1 MNLIETFW
9 LALKN
14 IWSNKLRTMLTM
26 LGIIIGVTAVT
37 VIVGLGN
44 GMAKYMSDSF
54 AYLGTNTLSV
64 SVWGRGT
71 SRNASVD
78 DLYAIARQNPDY
90 FEAMSP
96 LASTQGAVR
105 VGTTTHYSTA
115 SRGVSEDYLAMKDYT
130 VAQGRGLQYMDMYDR
145 KAVCV
150 IGAYLAEND
159 YNGNALGKSI
169 KIGTQKFTIVGV
181 LAQQSDT
188 LEAGGTDD
196 CVFVPY
202 STAARLWNGGQVD
215 SYVFTVTDEN
225 KSSEAKTIIE
235 NALYAIFADSYAY
248 NVTSMT
254 EMLETMTSMI
264 NVVIA
269 ILTVIAGISLVVGGI
284 GIMNIML
291 VSVTERTREIGIRK
305 ALGAK
310 ERTILNQFVI
320 EAATTS
326 ALGGVI
332 GIALGEALC
341 AVGSK
346 LLTLLMDIDLT
357 ILPSTTAVL
366 GAFGISAGIGVLFG
380 YLPARKAAR
389 LNPIDALRYD

>member
-1 MNLIETFW
+1 MNLIETFL

-26 LGIIIGVTAVT
+26 LGIIIGVTAVI

-44 GMAKYMSDSF
+44 GMANYMEESF
-54 AYLGTNTLSV
+54 ASLGTNVLTV

-71 SRNASVD
+71 SRSASVD
-78 DLYAIARQNPDY
+78 DLYAIAKQNPDY

-96 LASTQGAVR
+96 LASTQGSIR
-105 VGTTTHYSTA
+105 VGTTTHYST
-115 SRGVSEDYLAMKDYT
+115 SSQGVSEDYLTMKDYT
-130 VAQGRGLQYMDMYDR
+130 VAEGRGLQYMDIYGR
-145 KAVCV
+145 KSVCV

-159 YNGNALGKSI
+159 YGGNALGKSI
-169 KIGTQKFTIVGV
+169 KIGSQKFTIVGV
-181 LAQQSDT
+181 LAQQSDE
-188 LEAGGTDD
+188 LEEGGTDD
-196 CVFVPY
+196 CLFVPY
-202 STAARLWNGGQVD
+202 STAARLWNAGTVS
-215 SYVFTVTDEN
+215 SYMFTVTDED
-225 KSSEAKTIIE
+225 KSSEAKAIIE
-235 NALYAIFADSYAY
+235 DALYAIFEDSYAY
-248 NVTSMT
+248 DVTSMT

-269 ILTVIAGISLVVGGI
+269 ILTVIASISLVVGGI

-310 ERTILNQFVI
+310 EGAILRQFVI

-332 GIALGEALC
+332 GILLGEALC
-341 AVGSK
+341 VVGSK
-346 LLTLLMDIDLT
+346 LVAMMMDLDMT
-357 ILPSTTAVL
+357 IIPSTTAVL

>member
-1 MNLIETFW
+1 
-9 LALKN
+9 
-14 IWSNKLRTMLTM
+14 
-26 LGIIIGVTAVT
+26 
-37 VIVGLGN
+37 
-44 GMAKYMSDSF
+44 
-54 AYLGTNTLSV
+54 
-64 SVWGRGT
+64 
-71 SRNASVD
+71 
-78 DLYAIARQNPDY
+78 
-90 FEAMSP
+90 
-96 LASTQGAVR
+96 
-105 VGTTTHYSTA
+105 
-115 SRGVSEDYLAMKDYT
+115 VSEDYLAMKDYT

-159 YNGNALGKSI
+159 YGGNALGKSI
-169 KIGTQKFTIVGV
+169 KIGAQKFTIVGV
-181 LAQQSDT
+181 LARQSDT
-188 LEAGGTDD
+188 PEAGGTDD

-202 STAARLWNGGQVD
+202 STAARLWNAGQVD
-215 SYVFTVTDEN
+215 SYVFTVTDED

-235 NALYAIFADSYAY
+235 DALYAIFADSYAY
-248 NVTSMT
+248 SVTSMT

>member
-1 MNLIETFW
+1 
-9 LALKN
+9 
-14 IWSNKLRTMLTM
+14 
-26 LGIIIGVTAVT
+26 
-37 VIVGLGN
+37 
-44 GMAKYMSDSF
+44 
-54 AYLGTNTLSV
+54 
-64 SVWGRGT
+64 
-71 SRNASVD
+71 
-78 DLYAIARQNPDY
+78 
-90 FEAMSP
+90 
-96 LASTQGAVR
+96 
-105 VGTTTHYSTA
+105 
-115 SRGVSEDYLAMKDYT
+115 
-130 VAQGRGLQYMDMYDR
+130 
-145 KAVCV
+145 
-150 IGAYLAEND
+150 
-159 YNGNALGKSI
+159 
-169 KIGTQKFTIVGV
+169 
-181 LAQQSDT
+181 
-188 LEAGGTDD
+188 
-196 CVFVPY
+196 
-202 STAARLWNGGQVD
+202 
-215 SYVFTVTDEN
+215 
-225 KSSEAKTIIE
+225 
-235 NALYAIFADSYAY
+235 
-248 NVTSMT
+248 
-254 EMLETMTSMI
+254 
-264 NVVIA
+264 VIA